1 MHTTHGSP
9 YSHTP
14 LPCLPFD
21 MPCLPALWSTCGLC
35 NAMAINET
43 LSPCSG
49 MRSRMSAVPENK
61 YVVTVLTVVVVILVL
76 VGCGINDLEDK
87 YSRYSHPQTCSKGVL
102 ALNMK
107 SSEFCCDDPLHQT
120 EWICLAAYD
129 FVNSVMTSLHAFY
142 IPLLPSIFTL
152 ITDVLYFD
160 NGTAKKSSVD
170 RISGTETSRLTWGGN
185 FVLKVQDFNGKLNFN
200 MGIILYRTVRFCLVF
215 LICAYTIVRFIF

>member
-1 MHTTHGSP
+1 
-9 YSHTP
+9 
-14 LPCLPFD
+14 
-21 MPCLPALWSTCGLC
+21 
-35 NAMAINET
+35 
-43 LSPCSG
+43 
-49 MRSRMSAVPENK
+49 MSSVPENK
-61 YVVTVLTVVVVILVL
+61 YIVTVLTVVVIILVL

-142 IPLLPSIFTL
+142 IPLLPAIFTL
-152 ITDVLYFD
+152 ITDVFYFD

-170 RISGTETSRLTWGGN
+170 RISDVETSRLTWGGN
-185 FVLKVQDFNGKLNFN
+185 FALKLQVFIGKLSFN
-200 MGIILYRTVRFCLVF
+200 MGIILYRTVHFCPVF
-215 LICAYTIVRFIF
+215 LICACIIEQFIF